1 MSGVSPSQWQ
11 GKAEGH
17 HKMSRECFAGSMLLL
32 TWILTDDLWGKIST
46 VSLSQGWGGIRE
58 RERGHACYIHH
69 FSLFK
74 WEYVEQVVTLKKVIL
89 HTEMLPGFTVLEW
102 WAYSSRGSA

>member
-1 MSGVSPSQWQ
+1 MTCGARLAQSACP
-11 GKAEGH
+11 
-17 HKMSRECFAGSMLLL
+17 RAG
-32 TWILTDDLWGKIST
+32 
-46 VSLSQGWGGIRE
+46 GGIRE